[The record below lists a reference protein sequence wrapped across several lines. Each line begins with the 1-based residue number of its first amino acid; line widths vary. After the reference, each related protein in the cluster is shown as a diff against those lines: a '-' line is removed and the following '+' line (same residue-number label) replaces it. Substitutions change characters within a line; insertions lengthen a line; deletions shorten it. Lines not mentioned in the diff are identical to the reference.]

1 MPLLWG
7 VFYTEPQQRWMG
19 SLAAGGPPTMA
30 HLSSPLDHG
39 MSPFG
44 TEQPNLESTGT
55 SAIEGKPAL
64 RAKPADR
71 RL

>member
-44 TEQPNLESTGT
+44 RFCCKTRWQATG
-55 SAIEGKPAL
+55 AQ
-64 RAKPADR
+64 
-71 RL
+71 

>member
-19 SLAAGGPPTMA
+19 SLAAGEPPTMA

-44 TEQPNLESTGT
+44 TTET
-55 SAIEGKPAL
+55 SRDEASNS
-64 RAKPADR
+64 ADR
-71 RL
+71 G